1 MFVSHFQKEVL
12 QIMSK
17 AWFIV
22 LLGVIGLM
30 VFEVNQH
37 LSAGTLGHTYPL
49 NSLTKTLLSILLMF
63 SLSALDAKISS
74 QFHKAMAVLADLS
87 FGLYFLHGY
96 FMISYFGLIEL
107 LFGTDYWLKRPSFV
121 TFLAAY
127 TVTIGLSIF
136 TIFLI
141 KRFFEKH
148 SRYIVGC

>member
-1 MFVSHFQKEVL
+1 
-12 QIMSK
+12 
-17 AWFIV
+17 
-22 LLGVIGLM
+22 
-30 VFEVNQH
+30 
-37 LSAGTLGHTYPL
+37 
-49 NSLTKTLLSILLMF
+49 
-63 SLSALDAKISS
+63 
-74 QFHKAMAVLADLS
+74 MAVLADLS

-107 LFGTDYWLKRPSFV
+107 LFGTDCWLKRPSFV